1 MPLDPFTILAVGAVV
16 CAAFLVAGITGM
28 GAVVLA
34 LPLTSLFIGVRLSVC
49 SLQTLGLFLSAY
61 IVATGWR
68 HVRRKQFIV
77 TVALGVVG
85 MPIGILFADR
95 LPESAL
101 MIVIGLYVVVM
112 GARELLPGLR
122 DRRLPSWL
130 LKAQLVAGGAVHGAF
145 ASGGPLMISYFH
157 EEIHDKTAFR
167 ATMSLSFVVLALL
180 LLAQW
185 TVSGSWAEG
194 TLPATALML
203 PFMLAGV
210 AAGEWIHRRV
220 NIRVFRTLVSV
231 VMVVIGVLTI
241 APRLPLG

>member
-1 MPLDPFTILAVGAVV
+1 MPLDTQTVLAVGVV
-16 CAAFLVAGITGM
+16 VLVAFMVAGITGM

-49 SLQTLGLFLSAY
+49 SLQTLGLALSAY
-61 IVATGWR
+61 LALSGWK
-68 HVRRKQFIV
+68 HVRRKPFLV

-85 MPIGILFADR
+85 MPAGILFANQ
-95 LPESAL
+95 LPEAGL
-101 MIVIGLYVVVM
+101 MLAVGAYVTFM
-112 GARELLPGLR
+112 GARVLLPGLR
-122 DRRLPSWL
+122 ERRLPDWL

-145 ASGGPLMISYFH
+145 ASGGPLMIAYFH
-157 EEIHDKTAFR
+157 ESIHDKSAFR
-167 ATMSLSFVVLALL
+167 ATMSLSFVALAVL

-185 TVSGSWAEG
+185 TLSGAWAAG
-194 TLPATALML
+194 TATTVLVMA

-210 AAGEWIHRRV
+210 AAGEAIHRRV
-220 NIRVFRTLVSV
+220 NIRVFRTLVSA